1 MVIFH
6 SYVSLPEGNFEVQN
20 PDFLWIV
27 GAFLKS
33 LEAQAAAEK
42 ATAQAASV
50 TEVRGTLA
58 DVGKDVVKPIL
69 CIRIYIIHIY
79 ICIYVL

>member
-50 TEVRGTLA
+50 TEVRGSLA
-58 DVGKDVVKPIL
+58 DVGKDVAKPIL
-69 CIRIYIIHIY
+69 CIYIL
-79 ICIYVL
+79 YVL

>member
-1 MVIFH
+1 M
-6 SYVSLPEGNFEVQN
+6 
-20 PDFLWIV
+20 DLW
-27 GAFLKS
+27 AFLKP

-69 CIRIYIIHIY
+69 YIYIIFILF
-79 ICIYVL
+79 ICIIII

>member
-1 MVIFH
+1 MVFPWFSQI
-6 SYVSLPEGNFEVQN
+6 SCGSLGFQ
-20 PDFLWIV
+20 
-27 GAFLKS
+27 AKS

-69 CIRIYIIHIY
+69 YIYNMYYNYRILYIYNY
-79 ICIYVL
+79 I

>member
-1 MVIFH
+1 M
-6 SYVSLPEGNFEVQN
+6 
-20 PDFLWIV
+20 DLW
-27 GAFLKS
+27 AFLKP

-69 CIRIYIIHIY
+69 YIYILY
-79 ICIYVL
+79 LYYLYVL

>member
-1 MVIFH
+1 MPQYATVACEQRGTLLW
-6 SYVSLPEGNFEVQN
+6 STCSLQK
-20 PDFLWIV
+20 
-27 GAFLKS
+27 AFTTQLPHQF

-58 DVGKDVVKPIL
+58 DMGKDTSFSCGEEDVY
-69 CIRIYIIHIY
+69 IYI
-79 ICIYVL
+79 L

>member
-1 MVIFH
+1 MD
-6 SYVSLPEGNFEVQN
+6 P
-20 PDFLWIV
+20 W
-27 GAFLKS
+27 AFLKPP
-33 LEAQAAAEK
+33 EAQAAAEK

-69 CIRIYIIHIY
+69 YIYIIFILF
-79 ICIYVL
+79 ICIIII

>member
-1 MVIFH
+1 M
-6 SYVSLPEGNFEVQN
+6 
-20 PDFLWIV
+20 DLW
-27 GAFLKS
+27 AFLKS

-69 CIRIYIIHIY
+69 YIYYIIFILF
-79 ICIYVL
+79 ICIIII